1 MKQSLKGAQPKGYS
15 PTGPGEVRSIFIT
28 LSDVEGF
35 SDGSVGKES
44 ACSTGDTEM
53 QVQSLIPWSRKGQPT
68 LVFLPEKSHGQRS
81 LVGYSPKRCKEGDT
95 TEYKHLPTCFS
106 MTLLNNDKGE
116 EP

>member
-1 MKQSLKGAQPKGYS
+1 M
-15 PTGPGEVRSIFIT
+15 FFHW
-28 LSDVEGF
+28 GF
-35 SDGSVGKES
+35 PDGSASKES
-44 ACSTGDTEM
+44 ACHAGATGDTG
-53 QVQSLIPWSRKGQPT
+53 SIPGSGTIPWRRKWQPT

>member
-15 PTGPGEVRSIFIT
+15 PTGPGEVRSIFII

-68 LVFLPEKSHGQRS
+68 LVFFCLENSMDRGAWWATVCGVAKSW
-81 LVGYSPKRCKEGDT
+81 T
-95 TEYKHLPTCFS
+95 
-106 MTLLNNDKGE
+106 
-116 EP
+116 

>member
-15 PTGPGEVRSIFIT
+15 PTGPGEVRSIFII

-68 LVFLPEKSHGQRS
+68 LVFLHEKSHGQRS
-81 LVGYSPKRCKEGDT
+81 LAGYSPPGPKESDT
-95 TEYKHLPTCFS
+95 TEVT
-106 MTLLNNDKGE
+106 
-116 EP
+116 